1 MMRADTALEQE
12 AAAKARPGRPRDAS
26 RDDDILDA
34 TIDMLAEC
42 GYEGMTID
50 AVATRVGA
58 GKATVYRRWPSK
70 ADLVLDAVACLKP
83 GRAQAALPDTGT
95 LRGDL
100 LAMVTPLPL
109 KDAERKLRVM
119 AGVASMMSREPELAE
134 AAFRAILEPRVV
146 ANRALLRRAVER
158 GEIRADADVERLAV
172 LVPSMTAYRS
182 LVERKPIDRDYV
194 VAVID
199 GILLPAVGI
208 DPAAPSSGH
217 AAAD

>member
-1 MMRADTALEQE
+1 MMRADTTVEPE
-12 AAAKARPGRPRDAS
+12 AAVRSRLGRPRDAS

-34 TIDMLAEC
+34 TIDILAEC
-42 GYEGMTID
+42 GYDGMTID

-70 ADLVLDAVACLKP
+70 ADLVLDAVTCLKA
-83 GRAQAALPDTGT
+83 GHAQTALPDTGT

-100 LAMVTPLPL
+100 LAMVKPVPL

-134 AAFRAILEPRVV
+134 AAFRAILEPRVI
-146 ANRALLRRAVER
+146 ANRTLLQRAVER

-172 LVPSMTAYRS
+172 LVPSMTAYRA
-182 LVERKPIDRDYV
+182 LVEHKPMDRDYV
-194 VAVID
+194 ISLID

-208 DPAAPSSGH
+208 HPSPASP
-217 AAAD
+217 